1 MRGPALFALMI
12 ALLLA
17 GTAAMAQDGDQPDP
31 LALCEAYQVGFLQ
44 VVAVCCYQAYSSV
57 GIVATDYANGYI
69 DEDTARFALSE
80 NALLLGA
87 CSAGVLEVIRLTPD
101 EDQAALSELGRLEEL
116 LGALNQ
122 LVSELDLLLD
132 NPDAEREQAVE
143 DARSTVEQLLEDYAA
158 GGG

>member
-1 MRGPALFALMI
+1 MRGPALIALMT
-12 ALLLA
+12 ALVLA
-17 GTAAMAQDGDQPDP
+17 VAPAAAQDESRPDP
-31 LALCEAYQVGFLQ
+31 LALCEAYQSGFLQ
-44 VVAVCCYQAYSSV
+44 VVAVCCYQVYSAV

-87 CSAGVLEVIRLTPD
+87 CTAGVLEVIRLTPEQD
-101 EDQAALSELGRLEEL
+101 HAALGELGRLEEL
-116 LGALNQ
+116 LGALNR

-132 NPDAEREQAVE
+132 DPDAEREQAVE
-143 DARSTVEQLLEDYAA
+143 DARSAAERLLDNYAA